1 MMINVAI
8 VGATGYTGLELCRL
22 LLDHPK
28 VQIKH
33 LYANS
38 NSGSVFSD
46 LYPQFKSKLDHTLE
60 VFNATSPPSVDLL
73 FLAVPHAQSHAYM
86 HELYESPLR
95 IIDLSADF
103 RLDSSQNFE
112 KYYNTTH
119 QNPLLM
125 KSIVYGIPELFSND
139 IKKAKCVAN
148 PGCYA
153 TSVILGLY
161 PLFKEKLIEGTII
174 ADSKSGASGAG
185 RGAKVSTLF
194 CEVSEGFSAYST
206 GAHRHEAEI
215 EQILGSKV
223 FFSPHLVPMNR
234 GILSSLYIDLNK
246 GLSTEQII
254 AMYQT
259 YYKNCPFIILN
270 KDRSPNTKYVSGSNN
285 CMIHITQVKGKTVIF
300 SVIDN
305 LIKGAA
311 GQAIQNMNLM
321 YHYDESEGLPSI
333 GHYL

>member
-1 MMINVAI
+1 MINVAI

-22 LLDHPK
+22 LLDHPN
-28 VQIKH
+28 VHIKH

-60 VFNATSPPSVDLL
+60 VFDPKSPPSVELL

-86 HELYESPLR
+86 HDLYESPLR

-103 RLDSSQNFE
+103 RLDSANEFD
-112 KYYNTTH
+112 KYYNVTH
-119 QNPLLM
+119 QNPSMM
-125 KSIVYGIPELFSND
+125 KSIVYGIPEIYSKE

-161 PLFKEKLIEGTII
+161 PLMKEKLVQGSVI
-174 ADSKSGASGAG
+174 ADAKSGASGAG
-185 RGAKVSTLF
+185 RGAKVANLF
-194 CEVSEGFSAYST
+194 CEISQGFSAYST
-206 GAHRHEAEI
+206 GFHRHEAEM
-215 EQILGSKV
+215 EQVLGSPI

-234 GILSSLYIDLNK
+234 GILASLYVSLTK
-246 GLSTEQII
+246 SLSKDQVMAI
-254 AMYQT
+254 YKS
-259 YYKNCPFIILN
+259 YYKECPFIILN
-270 KDRSPNTKYVSGSNN
+270 DKQSPNTKYVAGSNN
-285 CMIHITQVKGKTVIF
+285 CMIHVAQAKGKTVVF

-305 LIKGAA
+305 LLKGAA
-311 GQAIQNMNLM
+311 GQAIQNMNIMFDYEEKL
-321 YHYDESEGLPSI
+321 GLPTI